1 MEIRKYIES
10 DLSSLNVLLNDV
22 YGIEKV
28 ICITDNIE
36 LVAID
41 REVVVGYLMVNKMH
55 DSIRNIY
62 YCMLN
67 YVCVSKE
74 YRRMGIA
81 TKLFEE
87 VFNICRFENIS
98 YIELT
103 SNAARVEAHALYKK
117 LGFIVRDT
125 TVFRKEFI

>member
-1 MEIRKYIES
+1 MEIRKYMGS
-10 DLSSLNVLLNDV
+10 DLFSLNVLLNDV
-22 YGIEKV
+22 YGIKKV
-28 ICITDNIE
+28 ICTTDNIE

>member
-28 ICITDNIE
+28 ICTTDNIE
-36 LVAID
+36 LVAIED
-41 REVVVGYLMVNKMH
+41 EVVVGYLMINKMH

>member
-1 MEIRKYIES
+1 MEIRKYMGS
-10 DLSSLNVLLNDV
+10 DLFSLNVLLNDV
-22 YGIEKV
+22 YGIKKV
-28 ICITDNIE
+28 ICTTDNIE

-41 REVVVGYLMVNKMH
+41 RRVVVGYLMVNKMH

>member
-28 ICITDNIE
+28 ICTTDNIE

>member
-28 ICITDNIE
+28 ICTTDNIE

-41 REVVVGYLMVNKMH
+41 REVVVGYLMINKMH

>member
-1 MEIRKYIES
+1 MEIRKYIGS
-10 DLSSLNVLLNDV
+10 DLFSLNVLLNDV
-22 YGIEKV
+22 YGIKKV
-28 ICITDNIE
+28 ICTTDNIE

>member
-1 MEIRKYIES
+1 MEIRKYIGS
-10 DLSSLNVLLNDV
+10 DLFSLNVLLNDV
-22 YGIEKV
+22 YGIKKV
-28 ICITDNIE
+28 ICTTDNIE

-62 YCMLN
+62 YCMPN

>member
-28 ICITDNIE
+28 ICTTDNIE
-36 LVAID
+36 LGAIED
-41 REVVVGYLMVNKMH
+41 EVVVGYLMINKMH

>member
-1 MEIRKYIES
+1 MEIRKYIGS
-10 DLSSLNVLLNDV
+10 DLFSLNVLLNDV
-22 YGIEKV
+22 YGIKKV
-28 ICITDNIE
+28 ICTTDNIE
-36 LVAID
+36 LVAIED
-41 REVVVGYLMVNKMH
+41 EVVVGYLMINKMH

-74 YRRMGIA
+74 YRRIGIA

-87 VFNICRFENIS
+87 VFNICRLENIS

>member
-28 ICITDNIE
+28 ICTTDNIE

-41 REVVVGYLMVNKMH
+41 REVVVGYLMINKMH

-62 YCMLN
+62 SCMLN

>member
-28 ICITDNIE
+28 ICTTDNIE
-36 LVAID
+36 LVAIED
-41 REVVVGYLMVNKMH
+41 EVVVGYLMVNKMH